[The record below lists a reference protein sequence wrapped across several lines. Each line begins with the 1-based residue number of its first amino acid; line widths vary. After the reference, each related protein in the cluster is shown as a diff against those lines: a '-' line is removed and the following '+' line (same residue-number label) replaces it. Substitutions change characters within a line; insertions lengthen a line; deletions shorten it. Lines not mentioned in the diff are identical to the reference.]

1 MPPAPFLVSRG
12 LKTSNISRL
21 APKDF
26 HFEFVDMDFVN
37 KLFVAKVL
45 VIRLY
50 CVARSYLISI
60 EEHLCFGI
68 FGIYLRA
75 GFDGS
80 CFAALTIQVGSQP
93 SGHISVVL
101 GLIDFSRFI
110 SI

>member
-1 MPPAPFLVSRG
+1 MSKLRFAKLLV
-12 LKTSNISRL
+12 
-21 APKDF
+21 
-26 HFEFVDMDFVN
+26 V
-37 KLFVAKVL
+37 
-45 VIRLY
+45 RLY
-50 CVARSYLISI
+50 CAACSYLIGI

-75 GFDGS
+75 GFDDS
-80 CFAALTIQVGSQP
+80 CFAALTIQVGSLP

>member
-1 MPPAPFLVSRG
+1 MSKLRFAKLLV
-12 LKTSNISRL
+12 
-21 APKDF
+21 
-26 HFEFVDMDFVN
+26 V
-37 KLFVAKVL
+37 
-45 VIRLY
+45 RLY
-50 CVARSYLISI
+50 CAACSYLISI

-75 GFDGS
+75 GFDDS